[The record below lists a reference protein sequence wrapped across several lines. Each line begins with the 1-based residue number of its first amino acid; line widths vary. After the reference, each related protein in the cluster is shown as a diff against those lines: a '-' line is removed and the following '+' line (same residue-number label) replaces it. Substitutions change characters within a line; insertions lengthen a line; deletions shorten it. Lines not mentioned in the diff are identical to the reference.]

1 MGAPSVTTPGKH
13 SGSML
18 SDTEP
23 CLFKATCTT
32 AFLSTA
38 ASMAR
43 RKSTLSKVH
52 VQESV
57 FEGELTP
64 AAYKKLTKELEK
76 IITDDDHVAIY
87 YSYNSKMIKK
97 QEIGKSIDKTCFI
110 ID

>member
-1 MGAPSVTTPGKH
+1 MYIICTYDVKSKNCPKF
-13 SGSML
+13 MKL
-18 SDTEP
+18 SRRY
-23 CLFKATCTT
+23 LF
-32 AFLSTA
+32 
-38 ASMAR
+38 
-43 RKSTLSKVH
+43 H

-64 AAYKKLTKELEK
+64 ATYKKLTKELEK

-97 QEIGKSIDKTCFI
+97 QEIGKSIDKTRFI